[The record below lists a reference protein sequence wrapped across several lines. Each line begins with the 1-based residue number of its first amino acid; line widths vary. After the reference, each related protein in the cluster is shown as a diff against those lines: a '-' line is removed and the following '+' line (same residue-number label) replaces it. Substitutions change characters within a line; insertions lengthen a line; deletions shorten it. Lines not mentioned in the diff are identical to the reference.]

1 MNSKVEGLKLL
12 HEGLLKMSE
21 GIEKLINSEAN
32 VQDAAPAIPA
42 NIIPMEVPAP
52 AKAEKSAPAAKP
64 AKSAKPAKVA
74 LPAEEPEEPEEQ
86 EDPVAVSVTSAV
98 ADMTNEEIAEILIDA
113 GLSATGKR
121 EALVARVIKAVKDGK
136 IEFEDDEEESPAE
149 EEAEEEGN
157 GEFSYNDPTNPDMTD
172 ARRTALEALESG
184 TVSQLKSKAIT
195 HKEMSAWIAE
205 FRGTDEG
212 LKGLSKEDILS
223 EYINLAALL
232 IDDEGNESESGVP
245 YTVNGIP
252 FCCASPL
259 THDEES
265 NSYKCEICG
274 GEFED
279 EE

>member
-1 MNSKVEGLKLL
+1 MNSKVEGLNLVK
-12 HEGLLKMSE
+12 EGLLTLFK
-21 GIEKLINSEAN
+21 GVDLLIKESSN
-32 VQDAAPAIPA
+32 VQDAAAPTIPA
-42 NIIPMEVPAP
+42 NIVPIGTP
-52 AKAEKSAPAAKP
+52 AQPEKNTTNPAAAKKP
-64 AKSAKPAKVA
+64 AKPTKPAKVA
-74 LPAEEPEEPEEQ
+74 LPAEEPEEQ
-86 EDPVAVSVTSAV
+86 EDSVAVSVTSAV

-136 IEFEDDEEESPAE
+136 IEFEDDEEAPAE
-149 EEAEEEGN
+149 EETAEEEGN

-172 ARRTALEALESG
+172 ARRTALETLESD

-195 HKEMSAWIAE
+195 HKELSAWIAE

-232 IDDEGNESESGVP
+232 IDDEGNESESGAP
-245 YTVNGIP
+245 YTINGIP

-265 NSYKCEICG
+265 NSYKCEVCG